1 MEHPENSDEYKG
13 LAVNSGVVSPG
24 SINPYLKG
32 RKKRPTLSVQD
43 YVDGLVKGNVTVL
56 SQAVTMV

>member
-32 RKKRPTLSVQD
+32 RRKSRPVLSVQG
-43 YVDGLVKGNVTVL
+43 YVDGIIKGTSSGSL
-56 SQAVTMV
+56 DP